1 MAQLARW
8 IISLARNGTLWSILV
23 VVGPV
28 LGQTPE
34 RAPTLT
40 PLTIEASTGR
50 FTFQVEV
57 AATPEERGRGLMFRR
72 NLPDG
77 QGMLFDFGQ
86 PRPVAMWMRNT
97 FISLDMLFIDQN
109 GRIETIVPNTVP
121 LSEEVIRSDRPV
133 VAVLELRGGVAAE
146 LGIEPGDRIVHPLFS
161 QP

>member
-1 MAQLARW
+1 MAQIARW
-8 IISLARNGTLWSILV
+8 IIRLVWYGSLWSILV
-23 VVGPV
+23 AVGPV

-34 RAPTLT
+34 GAPSLT
-40 PLTIEASTGR
+40 PLTIESSAGR
-50 FTFQVEV
+50 FAFQVEI

-72 NLPDG
+72 TLPDD
-77 QGMLFDFGQ
+77 QGMLFDFGE

-97 FISLDMLFIDQN
+97 FIPLDMLFIDQN
-109 GRIETIVPNTVP
+109 GRIEKIVPNTVP
-121 LSEEVIRSDRPV
+121 HSEEVIRSDGPV